1 MKNFLLVPF
10 FTIFLCSFAAGQ
22 DAPLEQYIGKYVF
35 PEGSAVPWVEVKLT
49 EGGLITE
56 SPMGNATLQRIEKDL
71 FSIVE
76 YNGTSEFRR
85 NGDGKVTGIKVAVMG
100 LEMEGT
106 KEQTSLLPYL
116 TWLSLRNGFLVF

>member
-10 FTIFLCSFAAGQ
+10 FTLFLCSLAAGQ

-49 EGGLITE
+49 EGVLITE

-85 NGDGKVTGIKVAVMG
+85 NADGKVTGIKVAVMG

-116 TWLSLRNGFLVF
+116 TCHSLRNGFLIF